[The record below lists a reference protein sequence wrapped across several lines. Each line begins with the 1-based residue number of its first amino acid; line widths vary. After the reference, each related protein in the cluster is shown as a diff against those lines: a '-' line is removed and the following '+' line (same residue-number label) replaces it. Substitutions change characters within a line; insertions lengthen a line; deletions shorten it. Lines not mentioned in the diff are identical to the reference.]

1 MKPVRRGVKEVNMV
15 VRLLQVPITNVS
27 VRAEILRRGY
37 STKSLYQFEIDCCQ
51 FWLTKRRNPMA
62 QAVYKFLRLGTYSN
76 ANHSCPYNN
85 DIIIDHLPID
95 KDLNLP
101 LPIGKGE
108 YVLKMYWK
116 TYNVLRST
124 IDLNLKITD

>member
-37 STKSLYQFEIDCCQ
+37 STRPLYQFEIDCCQ

-62 QAVYKFLRLGTYSN
+62 HEVYKFLRLGTYSN
-76 ANHSCPYNN
+76 LNHSCPYNN
-85 DIIIDHLPID
+85 DLFIDHLPID
-95 KDLNLP
+95 EVMNLY

-108 YVLKMYWK
+108 YVLKLHWK
-116 TYNVLRST
+116 TYNVLRTT
-124 IDLNLKITD
+124 IYVNLKITD